1 MNQPRIPRNFNPL
14 TGSLPWGFVPSRTV
28 AGVIAL
34 IAMSACSDSTT
45 TVAAGGA
52 AGAVGGGA
60 AGAMGGGTAGSGAVG
75 VRTGEQLFRE
85 PFPGTNGR
93 SCATCHVPEDN
104 FTLTPE
110 HVARVLATNPNDP
123 LFSAI
128 DADDPTARTLS
139 FEHLKKGLIRVWL
152 ALPDNMDLIDD
163 TGSVITPPDRK
174 LFVWRGVP
182 SIADAALTAPYQL
195 DGRVTTLEEQAQGAV
210 TGHSEGGKISASE
223 LTRIA
228 DFERTVFSSDR
239 SRSVAE
245 YLTNGGAPASAPS
258 VDDALALTPSE
269 ERGRELYKAVCGK
282 CHGGYNQAT
291 ITDRE
296 LHDLAIP
303 ALKPDGTVRF
313 QVPATDPPTPVLAA
327 QPNNEFLNIASAFEM
342 YLALLGATEHDSFTK
357 DVGFPNYRYRFY
369 ADGSRTQIT
378 ADLPP
383 AAPPFDP
390 GAGGGGGPP
399 GGGPGDSDAGGGGPA
414 GGGFNIE
421 LDSDNNP
428 LVGPNFV
435 PQFFS
440 TDPGRAVI
448 TGSPNDFEAFAVP
461 TLRGIAKTA
470 PYYHNNTV
478 ETLEEV
484 VNLYSDHLLNR
495 FPSLIQ
501 PGEKEPDPD
510 GDTGNEET
518 FTAAQKAD
526 LVAFLKRL

>member
-1 MNQPRIPRNFNPL
+1 MNQHRILRDFNPL
-14 TGSLPWGFVPSRTV
+14 AGSRRQHFAGSPSRALV
-28 AGVIAL
+28 GAIAL
-34 IAMSACSDSTT
+34 VAVSACSDDNT
-45 TVAAGGA
+45 TVVPAGGGAGGA
-52 AGAVGGGA
+52 GAPPI
-60 AGAMGGGTAGSGAVG
+60 AGSDLELQ
-75 VRTGEQLFRE
+75 RSQLTGEQLFSR
-85 PFPGTNGR
+85 PFPGAGNER

-128 DADDPTARTLS
+128 DADDPTADTLT

-152 ALPDNMDLIDD
+152 TLPDNMDLIDD
-163 TGSVITPPDRK
+163 TGNVITAPDRK

-182 SIADAALTAPYQL
+182 SIADSAMTAPFQL
-195 DGRVTTLEEQAQGAV
+195 DGRVATLEEQAQGAI
-210 TGHSEGGKISASE
+210 TGHSEGGPVSASE
-223 LTRIA
+223 LKRLA

-239 SRSVAE
+239 ARNVAE
-245 YLTNGGAPASAPS
+245 YLASGGAPASAPS
-258 VDDALALTPSE
+258 VEDQLALTPEE
-269 ERGRELYKAVCGK
+269 ERGRELYQAVCGK
-282 CHGGYNQAT
+282 CHGGFNQAT
-291 ITDRE
+291 IMDRE

-303 ALKPDGTVRF
+303 ALKTDGYVLF
-313 QVPATDPPTPVLAA
+313 EVPVTEPPTAVLAA
-327 QPNNEFLNIASAFEM
+327 QPNNEFLNVATAFEM

-369 ADGSRTQIT
+369 TNGSRTEIA

-390 GAGGGGGPP
+390 GAGGGPDD
-399 GGGPGDSDAGGGGPA
+399 GGGPGGP

-421 LDSDNNP
+421 LDSDGNP

-440 TDPGRAVI
+440 TDPGRSVI

-470 PYYHNNTV
+470 PYFHNNTV
-478 ETLEEV
+478 TTLEEAV
-484 VNLYSDHLLNR
+484 DLYSDHLLNR
-495 FPSLIQ
+495 FPSLTQ

-510 GDTGNEET
+510 GDIGNEET
-518 FTAAQKAD
+518 FTAAQKVD